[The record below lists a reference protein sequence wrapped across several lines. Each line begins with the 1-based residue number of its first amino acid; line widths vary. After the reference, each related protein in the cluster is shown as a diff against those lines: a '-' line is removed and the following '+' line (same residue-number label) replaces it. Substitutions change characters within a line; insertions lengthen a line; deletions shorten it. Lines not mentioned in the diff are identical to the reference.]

1 MKVITGNFVF
11 QNKEFGSGEAV
22 FAGLAGMIP
31 HSLSFYGETMKIK
44 ILLLTVVFCLLA
56 NPIFSQSVFSPTV
69 KRVAVFKNGYAFTY
83 REGEARISNGWAYT
97 TNAPIGVLG
106 TVWGYSTSPNVK
118 VMQLLAS
125 QTEKR
130 EIERVSNIAEILL
143 ANEGARI
150 KFVDTYDNN
159 KFYEGTYEIVSR
171 NRNFA
176 VLPAEN
182 YNNDEIIIALKTETG
197 VMFFPAGSIRKIEII
212 GQPKMEKPKVSK
224 ENRLGIKVEGASDGQ
239 NINLG
244 IAALERGIRWI
255 PAYRVEVKGTPVK
268 EAKLELE
275 AMLINELTDLD
286 NSEVYF
292 VVGVPHFLFQDTMSP
307 LSMNTAFAGVSG
319 YFQTGTQNNRR
330 DSYSNAIMS
339 QQFQID
345 GSSSSENTVDVSP
358 TVSEEERSNTFSAEQ
373 LFLYQ
378 ANNITL
384 KKNER
389 ASLRLFSLTV
399 PATEV
404 FEWTLN
410 DAPETQRRYLEYSN
424 SSTTTPLLQDL
435 SSKVWYAL
443 RLKNQTGMPWTTAPA
458 ITFREWKPIGQ
469 DLLSFTPI
477 GGDNILRV
485 TPATEVIGTNTLE
498 EKSREQTTLKYGG
511 SNYTFDLVTVE
522 GTIKLR
528 NIKKEAVELVLTRNL
543 VGEVISA
550 DDGGKISRQGLNL
563 QSVNPN
569 SIIKWNL
576 TIPNGEKEI
585 KYTYKVYVRR

>member
-1 MKVITGNFVF
+1 
-11 QNKEFGSGEAV
+11 
-22 FAGLAGMIP
+22 
-31 HSLSFYGETMKIK
+31 MKIK
-44 ILLLTVVFCLLA
+44 ILLLTAVFCLLA
-56 NPIFSQSVFSPTV
+56 NPILAQSVFSPTV

-83 REGEARISNGWAYT
+83 REGEAQISNGWAYT

-106 TVWGYSTSPNVK
+106 TVWGYSTAPNVK

-130 EIERVSNIAEILL
+130 ETARVTDIAEILL

-150 KFVDTYDNN
+150 RFTDTYNTT
-159 KFYEGTYEIVSR
+159 KFYEGTYEILS
-171 NRNFA
+171 NDRNF
-176 VLPAEN
+176 VLPRPEN
-182 YNNDEIIIALKTETG
+182 YQYQESELVVALKTETG
-197 VMFFPAGSIRKIEII
+197 VMLFPASAIRNIEII
-212 GQPKMEKPKVSK
+212 GQPKLEKPVLTK
-224 ENRLGIKVEGASDGQ
+224 ENRLGIKVEGASEGQ
-239 NINLG
+239 NVQLG

-275 AMLINELTDLD
+275 AMLINELTDLQ
-286 NSEVYF
+286 NSEIYF
-292 VVGVPHFLFQDTMSP
+292 VVGVPHFLFQETMSP
-307 LSMNTAFAGVSG
+307 LSMNAGFAGVSG
-319 YFQTGTQNNRR
+319 YFQTGTLNNRR

-339 QQFQID
+339 Q
-345 GSSSSENTVDVSP
+345 TVDFGDTKIEADGVSP
-358 TVSEEERSNTFSAEQ
+358 TISEEEKTNTFSAEQ

-378 ANNITL
+378 ANNINL

-469 DLLSFTPI
+469 DMLSFTPI
-477 GGDNILRV
+477 GGDNILRI
-485 TPATEVIGTNTLE
+485 TPATEVIGTHTLE
-498 EKSREQTTLKYGG
+498 EKSREQATLRYGG
-511 SNYTFDLVTVE
+511 SNYTFDLVTIE
-522 GTIKLR
+522 GIIKLR
-528 NIKKEAVELVLTRNL
+528 NIKKEAVELVLTRNM
-543 VGEVISA
+543 VGETLTATDS
-550 DDGGKISRQGLNL
+550 GKISREGLNL

-569 SIIKWNL
+569 SIVKWNL
-576 TIPNGEKEI
+576 MIPSGEKEI
-585 KYTYKVYVRR
+585 RYTYKIYVRR

>member
-1 MKVITGNFVF
+1 MKKLLFLT
-11 QNKEFGSGEAV
+11 AV
-22 FAGLAGMIP
+22 F
-31 HSLSFYGETMKIK
+31 Y
-44 ILLLTVVFCLLA
+44 LLA
-56 NPIFSQSVFSPTV
+56 NPILAQTAFSPTV

-83 REGEARISNGWAYT
+83 REGEARTANGWAYT

-125 QTEKR
+125 QTDKR
-130 EIERVSNIAEILL
+130 ETARVNTIAEILL

-150 KFVDTYDNN
+150 RFVDTYDNN
-159 KFYEGTYEIVSR
+159 KFFEGTYEIVSR

-176 VLPAEN
+176 VLPNET

-197 VMFFPAGSIRKIEII
+197 VMFFPASSIRKIEII
-212 GQPKMEKPKVSK
+212 GQPKMERPKLSK
-224 ENRLGIKVEGASDGQ
+224 ENRLMMKVEGANDGDK
-239 NINLG
+239 INLG

-275 AMLINELTDLD
+275 AMLINELTDLQ

-292 VVGVPHFLFQDTMSP
+292 VVGVPHFLFQETMSP
-307 LSMNTAFAGVSG
+307 LSMNTGFAGVSS
-319 YFQTGTQNNRR
+319 YFQTGAGSNRR
-330 DSYSNAIMS
+330 DSYSNAIMT
-339 QQFQID
+339 QQSTADSNYRTD
-345 GSSSSENTVDVSP
+345 GDDVSP
-358 TVSEEERSNTFSAEQ
+358 TVSGEEKTNTFSAEQ

-378 ANNITL
+378 ANNINL

-399 PATEV
+399 AATEV

-410 DAPETQRRYLEYSN
+410 DAPETQRRYLEYSG

-469 DLLSFTPI
+469 DMLSFTPI
-477 GGDNILRV
+477 GGENILRV
-485 TPATEVIGTNTLE
+485 TPATEVIGTHTLE
-498 EKSREQTTLKYGG
+498 EKSREQATLRYGG
-511 SNYTFDLVTVE
+511 SNYTFDLVTIE

-528 NIKKEAVELVLTRNL
+528 NIKKEAVELVLTRNM
-543 VGEVISA
+543 VGETLTA
-550 DDGGKISRQGLNL
+550 TDGGKISREGLNL

-569 SIIKWNL
+569 SIVKWNL
-576 TIPNGEKEI
+576 TIPSGEKEI
-585 KYTYKVYVRR
+585 RYTYKVYVRR